1 MPTNYKTSQ
10 YDRYNSRN
18 TSQHVSPVKR
28 NEQWYEKIKSS
39 DFTPENMKRMVR
51 LRKRMDEQMLLWA
64 LFSFNNVQNG
74 SQGGVYEL
82 LERDEVSGKFE
93 SLRTFENL
101 ANITNIG
108 YAVVGLHPK
117 L

>member
-1 MPTNYKTSQ
+1 MPTNYRNSQ
-10 YDRYNSRN
+10 YDRCNSRT

-28 NEQWYEKIKSS
+28 REEWYERKKSS
-39 DFTPENMKRMVR
+39 DFTPENMQRMVR